1 MLLLYCSCS
10 NKDGCRLQLGTT
22 WGHMG
27 HMKGHLGVQE
37 RPREGHV
44 LQMLFFHWF
53 YKHFQA
59 SREGASE
66 SFVIEVVGRR
76 RQWAQNALFCNG
88 FRRQKQS
95 WKRLAQVGPA
105 AARRNARRP
114 MLIAEVTCYLPFLL
128 TCSTQPGPQGA
139 GRIKSLRAF
148 RQARVPWEA
157 VHGGSR
163 ARQGH
168 GLVITVMVGTMPKNS
183 ALIGC
188 LLIG

>member
-1 MLLLYCSCS
+1 MLLLYGFCS
-10 NKDGCRLQLGTT
+10 NKCGCRWFLGTT

-27 HMKGHLGVQE
+27 HMRGHLGVQE

-95 WKRLAQVGPA
+95 GETPTPLPPTLDEGVGALAIRGFEP
-105 AARRNARRP
+105 RIISETEGRRP
-114 MLIAEVTCYLPFLL
+114 IRACGHKGRGPIYALSGCGPRPWYVSVGLIKADYT
-128 TCSTQPGPQGA
+128 
-139 GRIKSLRAF
+139 RIRISK
-148 RQARVPWEA
+148 Q
-157 VHGGSR
+157 
-163 ARQGH
+163 
-168 GLVITVMVGTMPKNS
+168 
-183 ALIGC
+183 
-188 LLIG
+188 